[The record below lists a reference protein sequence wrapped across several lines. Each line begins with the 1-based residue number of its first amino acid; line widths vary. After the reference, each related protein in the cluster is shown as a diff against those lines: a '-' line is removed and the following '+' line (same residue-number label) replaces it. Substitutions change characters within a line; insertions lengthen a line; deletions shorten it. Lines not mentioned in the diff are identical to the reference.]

1 MIINLEKLPDC
12 KALLRIE
19 FPAQDTE
26 AERKQIIK
34 TFSKQAKIPG
44 FRPGKTPT
52 NVIQNRFK
60 SEIEGEFEDRVVRKA
75 IQKTNDENELDIIS
89 IKEIRDQSHNNDGTF
104 SATIELVIAPEFELS
119 EYKGI
124 EVTVPKIDVSNEE
137 LEESLGQIRE
147 RFADYQNVEDRG
159 IQMGDFVVINY
170 KGSIDGK
177 AVGEV
182 LPLAP
187 ATLAQNTGFWLKMN
201 DDSFLPGF
209 CKPLLDLKNNDSKSL
224 TVTIPDDYEAE
235 ELRGQSLDYE
245 VEVVEIKEQKLPDLD
260 NAFAEKIEPG
270 KSLDELKNTL
280 REQMEEQRKGYRQEM
295 ITNQI
300 LSKINSELEFEV
312 PQEIVM
318 RETQSRVN
326 DIFNS
331 NTERGVSEEEL
342 VEHQE
347 QIIES
352 AGQQANN
359 SVKTSFILEQIA
371 DKEKIEVTQEEV
383 LNRVGEIAARQKT
396 SVKQLTKQLQKKN
409 AFGKIINGIKIQ
421 KTIEFLRDS
430 AVVKEVESEEFENK

>member
-19 FPAQDTE
+19 FPSEDTR
-26 AERKQIIK
+26 AERNQIIK
-34 TFSKQAKIPG
+34 LFSKQAKIPG
-44 FRPGKTPT
+44 FRPGKTPA
-52 NVIQNRFK
+52 NVIEKRFK
-60 SEIEGEFEDRVVRKA
+60 SEIENEFEDRIVRKA
-75 IQKTNDENELDIIS
+75 IQKNNEENKIDIIN
-89 IKEIRDQSHNNDGTF
+89 IKEIRDQSHNSDGTYT
-104 SATIELVIAPEFELS
+104 ATIELIVAPDFELTD
-119 EYKGI
+119 YKGI
-124 EVTVPKIDVSNEE
+124 EVTVPKTDVTDEQ
-137 LEESLGQIRE
+137 LEESLSQIRE
-147 RFADYQNVEDRG
+147 RFAHYEDVKDRG

-170 KGSIDGK
+170 KGSVDGK

-187 ATLAQNTGFWLKMN
+187 ATLAQNTGFWLKMDEN
-201 DDSFLPGF
+201 SFLPGF
-209 CKPLLDLKNNDSKSL
+209 CTPLIGLKENDTKSVN
-224 TVTIPDDYEAE
+224 VTIPNDYEAE

-245 VEVVEIKEQKLPDLD
+245 VEIVEIKEQRLPELD
-260 NAFAEKIEPG
+260 DEFAEKIEPG
-270 KSLDELKNTL
+270 KTLDQLKETL
-280 REQMEEQRKGYRQEM
+280 REQMQEQRKGYRQEM

-300 LSKINSELEFEV
+300 LSKINSELEFEL

-352 AGQQANN
+352 AGEQANN

-371 DKEKIEVTQEEV
+371 EKEKIEVGQEEV
-383 LNRVGEIAARQKT
+383 LNRVNEIAARQKT
-396 SVKQLTKQLQKKN
+396 SVKNLTKQLQKKN
-409 AFGKIINGIKIQ
+409 GFGRIINGLKIQ
-421 KTIEFLRDS
+421 KTLEFLRDS
-430 AVVKEVESEEFENK
+430 AVIKEVEPEEFEQN

>member
-52 NVIQNRFK
+52 NVIQKRFK
-60 SEIEGEFEDRVVRKA
+60 SEIESEFEDRVVRKA

-187 ATLAQNTGFWLKMN
+187 ATLAQNTGFWLKM
-201 DDSFLPGF
+201 DDNSFLPGF

-224 TVTIPDDYEAE
+224 NVTIPDDYEAE

-245 VEVVEIKEQKLPDLD
+245 VEIVEIKEQKLPDLD
-260 NAFAEKIEPG
+260 DEFAEKIEPG

-430 AVVKEVESEEFENK
+430 AVVKEVEPEEFENK

>member
-19 FPAQDTE
+19 FPSEDTR
-26 AERKQIIK
+26 AERNQIIK
-34 TFSKQAKIPG
+34 LFSKQAKIPG
-44 FRPGKTPT
+44 FRPGKTPAS
-52 NVIQNRFK
+52 VIEKRFK
-60 SEIEGEFEDRVVRKA
+60 SEIENEFEDRIVRKA
-75 IQKTNDENELDIIS
+75 IQKNNEENKIDIIN
-89 IKEIRDQSHNNDGTF
+89 IKEIRDQSHNSDGTYT
-104 SATIELVIAPEFELS
+104 ATIELIVAPDFELTD
-119 EYKGI
+119 YKGI
-124 EVTVPKIDVSNEE
+124 EVTVPKTDVTDEQ
-137 LEESLGQIRE
+137 LEESLSQIRE
-147 RFADYQNVEDRG
+147 RFAHYEDVKDRG

-170 KGSIDGK
+170 KGSVDGK

-187 ATLAQNTGFWLKMN
+187 ATLAQNTGFWLKMDEN
-201 DDSFLPGF
+201 SFLPGF
-209 CKPLLDLKNNDSKSL
+209 CTPLIGLKENDTKSVN
-224 TVTIPDDYEAE
+224 VTIPDDYEAE

-245 VEVVEIKEQKLPDLD
+245 VEIVEIKEQRLPELD
-260 NAFAEKIEPG
+260 DEFAEKIEPG
-270 KSLDELKNTL
+270 KTLDQLKETL
-280 REQMEEQRKGYRQEM
+280 REQMQEQRKGYRQEM

-300 LSKINSELEFEV
+300 LSKINSELEFEL

-352 AGQQANN
+352 AGEQANN

-371 DKEKIEVTQEEV
+371 EKEKIEVGQEEV
-383 LNRVGEIAARQKT
+383 LNRVNEIAARQKT
-396 SVKQLTKQLQKKN
+396 SVKNLTKQLQKKN
-409 AFGKIINGIKIQ
+409 GFGRIINGLKIQ
-421 KTIEFLRDS
+421 KTLEFLRDS
-430 AVVKEVESEEFENK
+430 AVIKEVEPEEFEQN

>member
-19 FPAQDTE
+19 FPSEDTR
-26 AERKQIIK
+26 AERNQIIK
-34 TFSKQAKIPG
+34 LFSKQAKIPG
-44 FRPGKTPT
+44 FRPGKTPA
-52 NVIQNRFK
+52 NVIEKRFK
-60 SEIEGEFEDRVVRKA
+60 SEIENEFEDRIVRKA
-75 IQKTNDENELDIIS
+75 IQKNNEENKIDIIN
-89 IKEIRDQSHNNDGTF
+89 IKEIRDQSHNSDGTYT
-104 SATIELVIAPEFELS
+104 ATIELIVAPDFELTD
-119 EYKGI
+119 YKGI
-124 EVTVPKIDVSNEE
+124 EVTVPKTDVTDEQ
-137 LEESLGQIRE
+137 LEESLSQIRE
-147 RFADYQNVEDRG
+147 RFAHYEDVKDRG

-170 KGSIDGK
+170 KGSVDGK

-187 ATLAQNTGFWLKMN
+187 ATLAQNTGFWLKMDEN
-201 DDSFLPGF
+201 SFLPGF
-209 CKPLLDLKNNDSKSL
+209 CTPLIGLKENDTKSVN
-224 TVTIPDDYEAE
+224 VTTPDDYEAE

-245 VEVVEIKEQKLPDLD
+245 VEIVEIKEQRLPELD
-260 NAFAEKIEPG
+260 DEFAEKIEPG
-270 KSLDELKNTL
+270 KTLDQLKETL
-280 REQMEEQRKGYRQEM
+280 REQMQEQRKGYRQEM

-300 LSKINSELEFEV
+300 LSKINSELEFEL

-352 AGQQANN
+352 AGEQANN

-371 DKEKIEVTQEEV
+371 EKEKIEVGQEEV
-383 LNRVGEIAARQKT
+383 LNRVNEIAARQKT
-396 SVKQLTKQLQKKN
+396 SVKNLTKQLQKKN
-409 AFGKIINGIKIQ
+409 GFGRIINGLKIQ
-421 KTIEFLRDS
+421 KTLEFLRDS
-430 AVVKEVESEEFENK
+430 AVIKEVEPEEFEQN

>member
-60 SEIEGEFEDRVVRKA
+60 SEIESEFEDRVVRKA

-187 ATLAQNTGFWLKMN
+187 ATLAQNTGFWLKM
-201 DDSFLPGF
+201 DDNSFLPGF

-224 TVTIPDDYEAE
+224 NVTIPDDYEAE
-235 ELRGQSLDYE
+235 ELRGQSLEYE
-245 VEVVEIKEQKLPDLD
+245 VEIVEIKEQKLPDLD
-260 NAFAEKIEPG
+260 DDFAEKIEPG
-270 KSLDELKNTL
+270 KSLDQLKNTL

-430 AVVKEVESEEFENK
+430 AVVKEVEPEEFENK

>member
-19 FPAQDTE
+19 FPSEDTR
-26 AERKQIIK
+26 AERNQIIK
-34 TFSKQAKIPG
+34 LFSKQAKIPG
-44 FRPGKTPT
+44 FRPGKTPA
-52 NVIQNRFK
+52 NVIEKRFK
-60 SEIEGEFEDRVVRKA
+60 SEIENEFEDRIVRKA
-75 IQKTNDENELDIIS
+75 IQKNNEENKIDIIN
-89 IKEIRDQSHNNDGTF
+89 IKEIRDQSHNSDGTYT
-104 SATIELVIAPEFELS
+104 ATIELIVAPDFELTD
-119 EYKGI
+119 YKGI
-124 EVTVPKIDVSNEE
+124 EVTVPKTDVTDEQ
-137 LEESLGQIRE
+137 LEESLSQIRE
-147 RFADYQNVEDRG
+147 RFAHYEDVKDRG

-170 KGSIDGK
+170 KGSVDGK

-187 ATLAQNTGFWLKMN
+187 ATLAQNTGFWLKMDEN
-201 DDSFLPGF
+201 SFLPSF
-209 CKPLLDLKNNDSKSL
+209 CTPLIGLKENDTKSVN
-224 TVTIPDDYEAE
+224 VTIPDDYEAE

-245 VEVVEIKEQKLPDLD
+245 VEIVEIKEQRLPELD
-260 NAFAEKIEPG
+260 DEFAEKIEPG
-270 KSLDELKNTL
+270 KTLDQLKETL
-280 REQMEEQRKGYRQEM
+280 REQMQEQRKGYRQEM

-300 LSKINSELEFEV
+300 LSKINSELEFEL

-352 AGQQANN
+352 AGEQANN

-371 DKEKIEVTQEEV
+371 EKEKIEVGQEEV
-383 LNRVGEIAARQKT
+383 LNRVNEIAARQKT
-396 SVKQLTKQLQKKN
+396 SVKNLTKQLQKKN
-409 AFGKIINGIKIQ
+409 GFGRIINGLKIQ
-421 KTIEFLRDS
+421 KTLEFLRDS
-430 AVVKEVESEEFENK
+430 AVIKEVEPEEFEQN

>member
-44 FRPGKTPT
+44 FRPGKTPAH
-52 NVIQNRFK
+52 VIQNRFK
-60 SEIEGEFEDRVVRKA
+60 SEIESEFEDRVVRKA

-104 SATIELVIAPEFELS
+104 SATIELVIAPEFELT

-187 ATLAQNTGFWLKMN
+187 ATLAQNTGFWLKM
-201 DDSFLPGF
+201 DDNSFLPGF

-224 TVTIPDDYEAE
+224 NVTIPDDYEAE
-235 ELRGQSLDYE
+235 ELRGKSLDYE
-245 VEVVEIKEQKLPDLD
+245 VEIVEIKEQKLPDLD
-260 NAFAEKIEPG
+260 DEFAEKIEPG

-430 AVVKEVESEEFENK
+430 AVVKEVEPEEFENK

>member
-26 AERKQIIK
+26 AEKKQIIK

-44 FRPGKTPT
+44 FRPGKTPAH
-52 NVIQNRFK
+52 VIQNRFK
-60 SEIEGEFEDRVVRKA
+60 SEIESEFEDRVVRKA

-187 ATLAQNTGFWLKMN
+187 ATLAQNTGFWLKM
-201 DDSFLPGF
+201 DDNSFLPGF

-224 TVTIPDDYEAE
+224 NVTIPDDYEAE

-245 VEVVEIKEQKLPDLD
+245 VEIVEIKEQKLPDLD
-260 NAFAEKIEPG
+260 DEFAEKIEPG

-430 AVVKEVESEEFENK
+430 AVVKEVEPEEFENK

>member
-60 SEIEGEFEDRVVRKA
+60 SEIESEFEDRVVRKA

-187 ATLAQNTGFWLKMN
+187 ATLAQNTGFWLKM
-201 DDSFLPGF
+201 DDNSFLPGF

-224 TVTIPDDYEAE
+224 NVTIPDDYEAE

-245 VEVVEIKEQKLPDLD
+245 VEIVEIKEQKLPDLD
-260 NAFAEKIEPG
+260 DEFAEKIEPG

-430 AVVKEVESEEFENK
+430 AVVKEVEPEEFENK

>member
-19 FPAQDTE
+19 FPSEDTR
-26 AERKQIIK
+26 AERNQIIK
-34 TFSKQAKIPG
+34 LFSKQAKIPG
-44 FRPGKTPT
+44 FRPGKTPA
-52 NVIQNRFK
+52 NVIEKRFK
-60 SEIEGEFEDRVVRKA
+60 SEIENEFEDRIVRKA
-75 IQKTNDENELDIIS
+75 IQKNNEENKIDIIN
-89 IKEIRDQSHNNDGTF
+89 IKEIRDQSHNSDGTYT
-104 SATIELVIAPEFELS
+104 ATIELIVAPDFELTD
-119 EYKGI
+119 YKGI
-124 EVTVPKIDVSNEE
+124 EVTVPKTDVTDEQ
-137 LEESLGQIRE
+137 LEESLSQIRE
-147 RFADYQNVEDRG
+147 RFAHYEDVKDRG

-170 KGSIDGK
+170 KGSVDGK

-187 ATLAQNTGFWLKMN
+187 ATLAQNTGFWLKMDEN
-201 DDSFLPGF
+201 SFLPGF
-209 CKPLLDLKNNDSKSL
+209 CTPLIGLKENDTKSVN
-224 TVTIPDDYEAE
+224 VTIPDDYEAE

-245 VEVVEIKEQKLPDLD
+245 VEIVEIKEQRLPELD
-260 NAFAEKIEPG
+260 DEFAEKIEPG
-270 KSLDELKNTL
+270 KTLDQLKETL
-280 REQMEEQRKGYRQEM
+280 REQMQEQRKGYRQEM

-300 LSKINSELEFEV
+300 LSKINSELEFEL

-352 AGQQANN
+352 AGEQANN

-371 DKEKIEVTQEEV
+371 EKEKIEVGQEEV
-383 LNRVGEIAARQKT
+383 LNRVNEIAARQKT
-396 SVKQLTKQLQKKN
+396 SVKNLTKQLQKKN
-409 AFGKIINGIKIQ
+409 GFGRIINGLKIQ
-421 KTIEFLRDS
+421 KTLEFLRNS
-430 AVVKEVESEEFENK
+430 AVIKEVEPEEFEQN

>member
-1 MIINLEKLPDC
+1 M
-12 KALLRIE
+12 
-19 FPAQDTE
+19 
-26 AERKQIIK
+26 
-34 TFSKQAKIPG
+34 
-44 FRPGKTPT
+44 
-52 NVIQNRFK
+52 
-60 SEIEGEFEDRVVRKA
+60 
-75 IQKTNDENELDIIS
+75 
-89 IKEIRDQSHNNDGTF
+89 
-104 SATIELVIAPEFELS
+104 
-119 EYKGI
+119 
-124 EVTVPKIDVSNEE
+124 
-137 LEESLGQIRE
+137 
-147 RFADYQNVEDRG
+147 
-159 IQMGDFVVINY
+159 
-170 KGSIDGK
+170 
-177 AVGEV
+177 
-182 LPLAP
+182 AP
-187 ATLAQNTGFWLKMN
+187 ATLAQNTGFWLKM
-201 DDSFLPGF
+201 DDNSFLPGF

-224 TVTIPDDYEAE
+224 NVTIPDDYEAE

-245 VEVVEIKEQKLPDLD
+245 VEIVEIKEQKLPDLD
-260 NAFAEKIEPG
+260 DEFAEKIEPG
-270 KSLDELKNTL
+270 KSLNELKNTL

-430 AVVKEVESEEFENK
+430 AVVKEVEPEEFENK

>member
-19 FPAQDTE
+19 FPSEDTR
-26 AERKQIIK
+26 AERNQIIK
-34 TFSKQAKIPG
+34 LFSKQAKIPG
-44 FRPGKTPT
+44 FRPGKTPA
-52 NVIQNRFK
+52 NVIEKRFK
-60 SEIEGEFEDRVVRKA
+60 SEIENEFEDRIVRKA
-75 IQKTNDENELDIIS
+75 IQKNNEENKIDIIN
-89 IKEIRDQSHNNDGTF
+89 IKEIRDQSHNSDGTYT
-104 SATIELVIAPEFELS
+104 ATIELIVAPDFELTD
-119 EYKGI
+119 YKGI
-124 EVTVPKIDVSNEE
+124 EVTVPKTDVTDEQ
-137 LEESLGQIRE
+137 LEESLSQIRE
-147 RFADYQNVEDRG
+147 RFAHYEDVKDRE

-170 KGSIDGK
+170 KGSVDGK

-187 ATLAQNTGFWLKMN
+187 ATLAQNTGFWLKMDEN
-201 DDSFLPGF
+201 SFLPGF
-209 CKPLLDLKNNDSKSL
+209 CTPLIGLKENDTKSVN
-224 TVTIPDDYEAE
+224 VTIPDDYEAE

-245 VEVVEIKEQKLPDLD
+245 VEIVEIKEQRLPELD
-260 NAFAEKIEPG
+260 DEFAEKIEPG
-270 KSLDELKNTL
+270 KTLDQLKETL
-280 REQMEEQRKGYRQEM
+280 REQMQEQRKGYRQEM

-300 LSKINSELEFEV
+300 LSKINSELEFEL

-352 AGQQANN
+352 AGEQANN

-371 DKEKIEVTQEEV
+371 EKEKIEVGEEEV
-383 LNRVGEIAARQKT
+383 LNRVNEIAARQKT
-396 SVKQLTKQLQKKN
+396 SVKNLTKQLQKKN
-409 AFGKIINGIKIQ
+409 GFGRIINGLKIQ
-421 KTIEFLRDS
+421 KTLEFLRDS
-430 AVVKEVESEEFENK
+430 AVIKEVEPEEFEQN

>member
-19 FPAQDTE
+19 FPSEDTR
-26 AERKQIIK
+26 AERNQIIK
-34 TFSKQAKIPG
+34 LFSKQAKIPG
-44 FRPGKTPT
+44 FRPGKTPA
-52 NVIQNRFK
+52 NVIEKRFK
-60 SEIEGEFEDRVVRKA
+60 SEIENEFEDRIVRKA
-75 IQKTNDENELDIIS
+75 IQKNNEENKIDIIN
-89 IKEIRDQSHNNDGTF
+89 IKEIRDQSHNSDGTYT
-104 SATIELVIAPEFELS
+104 ATIELIVAPDFELTD
-119 EYKGI
+119 YKGI
-124 EVTVPKIDVSNEE
+124 EVTVPKTDVTDEQ
-137 LEESLGQIRE
+137 LEESLSQIRE
-147 RFADYQNVEDRG
+147 RFAHYEDVKDRG

-170 KGSIDGK
+170 KGSVDGK

-187 ATLAQNTGFWLKMN
+187 ATLAQNTGFWLKMDEN
-201 DDSFLPGF
+201 SFLPGF
-209 CKPLLDLKNNDSKSL
+209 CTPLIGLKENDTKSVN
-224 TVTIPDDYEAE
+224 VTIPDDYEAE

-245 VEVVEIKEQKLPDLD
+245 VEIVEIKEQRLPELD
-260 NAFAEKIEPG
+260 DEFAEKIEPG
-270 KSLDELKNTL
+270 KTLDQLKETL
-280 REQMEEQRKGYRQEM
+280 REQMQEQRKGYRQEM

-300 LSKINSELEFEV
+300 LSKINSELEFEL

-352 AGQQANN
+352 AGEQANN

-371 DKEKIEVTQEEV
+371 EKEKIEVGQEEV
-383 LNRVGEIAARQKT
+383 LNRVNEIAARQKT
-396 SVKQLTKQLQKKN
+396 SVKNLTKQLQKKN
-409 AFGKIINGIKIQ
+409 GFGRIINGLKIQ
-421 KTIEFLRDS
+421 KTLEFLRDS
-430 AVVKEVESEEFENK
+430 AVIKEV

>member
-19 FPAQDTE
+19 FPSEDTR
-26 AERKQIIK
+26 AERNQIIK
-34 TFSKQAKIPG
+34 LFSKQAKIPG
-44 FRPGKTPT
+44 FRPGKTPAH
-52 NVIQNRFK
+52 VIEKRFK
-60 SEIEGEFEDRVVRKA
+60 SEIENEFEDRIVRKA
-75 IQKTNDENELDIIS
+75 IQKNNEENKIDIIN
-89 IKEIRDQSHNNDGTF
+89 IKEIRDQSHNSDGTYT
-104 SATIELVIAPEFELS
+104 ATIELIVAPDFELTD
-119 EYKGI
+119 YKGI
-124 EVTVPKIDVSNEE
+124 EVTVPKTDVTDEQ
-137 LEESLGQIRE
+137 LEESLSQIRE
-147 RFADYQNVEDRG
+147 RFAHYEDVKDRG

-170 KGSIDGK
+170 KGSVDGK

-187 ATLAQNTGFWLKMN
+187 ATLAQNTGFWLKMDEN
-201 DDSFLPGF
+201 SFLPGF
-209 CKPLLDLKNNDSKSL
+209 CTPLIGLKENDTKSVN
-224 TVTIPDDYEAE
+224 VTIPDDYEAE

-245 VEVVEIKEQKLPDLD
+245 VEIVEIKEQRLPELD
-260 NAFAEKIEPG
+260 DEFAEKIEPG
-270 KSLDELKNTL
+270 KTLDQLKETL
-280 REQMEEQRKGYRQEM
+280 REQMQEQRKGYRQEM

-300 LSKINSELEFEV
+300 LSKINSELEFEL

-352 AGQQANN
+352 AGEQANN

-371 DKEKIEVTQEEV
+371 EKEKIEVGQEEV
-383 LNRVGEIAARQKT
+383 LNRVNEIAARQKT
-396 SVKQLTKQLQKKN
+396 SVKNLTKQLQKKN
-409 AFGKIINGIKIQ
+409 GFGRIINGLKIQ
-421 KTIEFLRDS
+421 KTLEFLRDS
-430 AVVKEVESEEFENK
+430 AVIKEVEPEEFEQN

>member
-19 FPAQDTE
+19 FPSEDTR
-26 AERKQIIK
+26 AERNQIIK
-34 TFSKQAKIPG
+34 LFSKQAKIPG
-44 FRPGKTPT
+44 FRPGKTPA
-52 NVIQNRFK
+52 NVIEKRFK
-60 SEIEGEFEDRVVRKA
+60 SEIENEFEDRIVRKA
-75 IQKTNDENELDIIS
+75 IQKNNEENKIDIIN
-89 IKEIRDQSHNNDGTF
+89 IKEIRDQSHNSDGTYT
-104 SATIELVIAPEFELS
+104 ATIELIVAPDFELTD
-119 EYKGI
+119 YKGI
-124 EVTVPKIDVSNEE
+124 EVTVPKTDVTDEQ
-137 LEESLGQIRE
+137 LEESLSQIRE
-147 RFADYQNVEDRG
+147 RFAHYEDVKDRG

-170 KGSIDGK
+170 KGSVDGK

-187 ATLAQNTGFWLKMN
+187 ATLAQNTGFWLKMDEN
-201 DDSFLPGF
+201 SFLPGF
-209 CKPLLDLKNNDSKSL
+209 CTPLIGLKENDTKSVN
-224 TVTIPDDYEAE
+224 VTIPDDYEAE

-245 VEVVEIKEQKLPDLD
+245 VEIVEIKEQRLPELD
-260 NAFAEKIEPG
+260 DEFAEKIEPG
-270 KSLDELKNTL
+270 KTLDQLKETL
-280 REQMEEQRKGYRQEM
+280 REQMQEQRKGYRQEM

-300 LSKINSELEFEV
+300 LSKINSELEFEL

-352 AGQQANN
+352 AGEQANN

-371 DKEKIEVTQEEV
+371 EKEKIEVSQEEV
-383 LNRVGEIAARQKT
+383 LNRVNEIAARQKT
-396 SVKQLTKQLQKKN
+396 SVKNLTKQLQKKN
-409 AFGKIINGIKIQ
+409 GFGRIINGLKIQ
-421 KTIEFLRDS
+421 KTLEFLRDS
-430 AVVKEVESEEFENK
+430 AVIKEVEPEEFEQN

>member
-19 FPAQDTE
+19 FPSEDTR
-26 AERKQIIK
+26 AERNQIIK
-34 TFSKQAKIPG
+34 LFSKQAKIPG
-44 FRPGKTPT
+44 FRPGKTPA
-52 NVIQNRFK
+52 NVIEKRFK
-60 SEIEGEFEDRVVRKA
+60 SEIENEFEDRIVRKA
-75 IQKTNDENELDIIS
+75 IQKNNEENKIDIIN
-89 IKEIRDQSHNNDGTF
+89 IKEIRDQSHNSDGTYT
-104 SATIELVIAPEFELS
+104 ATIELIVAPDFELTD
-119 EYKGI
+119 YKGI
-124 EVTVPKIDVSNEE
+124 EVTVPKTDVTDEQ
-137 LEESLGQIRE
+137 LEESLSQIRE
-147 RFADYQNVEDRG
+147 RFAHYEDVKDRG

-170 KGSIDGK
+170 KGSVDGK

-187 ATLAQNTGFWLKMN
+187 ATLAQNTGFWLKMDEN
-201 DDSFLPGF
+201 SFLPGF
-209 CKPLLDLKNNDSKSL
+209 CTPLIGIKENDTKSVN
-224 TVTIPDDYEAE
+224 VTIPDDYEAE

-245 VEVVEIKEQKLPDLD
+245 VEIVEIKEQRLPELD
-260 NAFAEKIEPG
+260 DEFAEKIEPG
-270 KSLDELKNTL
+270 KTLDQLKETL
-280 REQMEEQRKGYRQEM
+280 REQMQEQRKGYRQEM

-300 LSKINSELEFEV
+300 LSKINSELEFEL

-352 AGQQANN
+352 AGEQANN

-371 DKEKIEVTQEEV
+371 EKEKIEVGQEEV
-383 LNRVGEIAARQKT
+383 LNRVNEIAARQKT
-396 SVKQLTKQLQKKN
+396 SVKNLTKQLQKKN
-409 AFGKIINGIKIQ
+409 GFGRIINGLKIQ
-421 KTIEFLRDS
+421 KTLEFLRDS
-430 AVVKEVESEEFENK
+430 AVIKEVEPEEFEQN

>member
-1 MIINLEKLPDC
+1 M
-12 KALLRIE
+12 RS
-19 FPAQDTE
+19 
-26 AERKQIIK
+26 RK
-34 TFSKQAKIPG
+34 
-44 FRPGKTPT
+44 
-52 NVIQNRFK
+52 
-60 SEIEGEFEDRVVRKA
+60 
-75 IQKTNDENELDIIS
+75 
-89 IKEIRDQSHNNDGTF
+89 
-104 SATIELVIAPEFELS
+104 
-119 EYKGI
+119 
-124 EVTVPKIDVSNEE
+124 
-137 LEESLGQIRE
+137 
-147 RFADYQNVEDRG
+147 
-159 IQMGDFVVINY
+159 
-170 KGSIDGK
+170 
-177 AVGEV
+177 
-182 LPLAP
+182 
-187 ATLAQNTGFWLKMN
+187 
-201 DDSFLPGF
+201 
-209 CKPLLDLKNNDSKSL
+209 
-224 TVTIPDDYEAE
+224 
-235 ELRGQSLDYE
+235 
-245 VEVVEIKEQKLPDLD
+245 
-260 NAFAEKIEPG
+260 KIEPG

-430 AVVKEVESEEFENK
+430 AVVKEVEPEEFENK

>member
-44 FRPGKTPT
+44 FRPGKTPAH
-52 NVIQNRFK
+52 VIQNRFK
-60 SEIEGEFEDRVVRKA
+60 SEIESEFEDRVVRKA

-187 ATLAQNTGFWLKMN
+187 ATLAQNTGFWLKM
-201 DDSFLPGF
+201 DDNSFLPGF

-224 TVTIPDDYEAE
+224 NVTIPDDYEAE

-245 VEVVEIKEQKLPDLD
+245 VEIVEIKEQKLPDLD
-260 NAFAEKIEPG
+260 DEFAEKIEPG

-300 LSKINSELEFEV
+300 LSKINSELEFEI

-430 AVVKEVESEEFENK
+430 AVVKEVEPEEFENK

>member
-60 SEIEGEFEDRVVRKA
+60 SEIESEFEDRVVRKA

-187 ATLAQNTGFWLKMN
+187 ATLAQNTGFWLKM
-201 DDSFLPGF
+201 DDNSFLPGF

-224 TVTIPDDYEAE
+224 NVTIPDDYEAE

-245 VEVVEIKEQKLPDLD
+245 VEIVEIKEQKLPELD
-260 NAFAEKIEPG
+260 DDFAEKIEPG

-430 AVVKEVESEEFENK
+430 AVVKEVEPEEFENK

>member
-60 SEIEGEFEDRVVRKA
+60 SEIESEFEDRVVRKA

-187 ATLAQNTGFWLKMN
+187 ATLAQNTGFWLKM
-201 DDSFLPGF
+201 DDNSFLPGF

-224 TVTIPDDYEAE
+224 NVTIPDDYEAE
-235 ELRGQSLDYE
+235 ELRGQSLEYE
-245 VEVVEIKEQKLPDLD
+245 VEIVEIKEQKLPDLD
-260 NAFAEKIEPG
+260 DDFAEKIEPG
-270 KSLDELKNTL
+270 KSLDQLKNTL

-383 LNRVGEIAARQKT
+383 LNRVGEIAANQKT

-430 AVVKEVESEEFENK
+430 AVVKEVEPEEFENK

>member
-19 FPAQDTE
+19 FPSEDTR
-26 AERKQIIK
+26 AERNQIIK
-34 TFSKQAKIPG
+34 LFSKQAKIPG
-44 FRPGKTPT
+44 FRPGKTPA
-52 NVIQNRFK
+52 NVIEKRFK
-60 SEIEGEFEDRVVRKA
+60 SEIENEFEDRIVRKA
-75 IQKTNDENELDIIS
+75 IQKNNEENKIDIIN
-89 IKEIRDQSHNNDGTF
+89 IKEIRDQSHNSDGTYT
-104 SATIELVIAPEFELS
+104 ATIELIVAPDFELTD
-119 EYKGI
+119 YKGI
-124 EVTVPKIDVSNEE
+124 EVTVPKTDVTDEQ
-137 LEESLGQIRE
+137 LEESLSQIRE
-147 RFADYQNVEDRG
+147 RFAHYEDVKDRG

-170 KGSIDGK
+170 KGSVNGK

-187 ATLAQNTGFWLKMN
+187 ATLAQNTGFWLKMDEN
-201 DDSFLPGF
+201 SFLPGF
-209 CKPLLDLKNNDSKSL
+209 CTPLIGLKENDTKSVN
-224 TVTIPDDYEAE
+224 VTIPDDYEAE

-245 VEVVEIKEQKLPDLD
+245 VEIVEIKEQRLPELD
-260 NAFAEKIEPG
+260 DEFAEKIEPG
-270 KSLDELKNTL
+270 KTLDQLKETL
-280 REQMEEQRKGYRQEM
+280 REQMQEQRKGYRQEM

-300 LSKINSELEFEV
+300 LSKINSELEFEL

-352 AGQQANN
+352 AGEQANN

-371 DKEKIEVTQEEV
+371 EKEKIEVGQEEV
-383 LNRVGEIAARQKT
+383 LNRVNEIAARQKT
-396 SVKQLTKQLQKKN
+396 SVKNLTKQLQKKN
-409 AFGKIINGIKIQ
+409 GFGRIINGLKIQ
-421 KTIEFLRDS
+421 KTLEFLRDS
-430 AVVKEVESEEFENK
+430 AVIKEVEPEEFEQN

>member
-44 FRPGKTPT
+44 FRPGKTPAH
-52 NVIQNRFK
+52 VIQNRFK
-60 SEIEGEFEDRVVRKA
+60 SEIESEFEDRVVRKA

-187 ATLAQNTGFWLKMN
+187 ATLAQNTGFWLKM
-201 DDSFLPGF
+201 DDNSFLPGF
-209 CKPLLDLKNNDSKSL
+209 CKPLLDLNNNDSKSL
-224 TVTIPDDYEAE
+224 NVTMPDDYEAE

-245 VEVVEIKEQKLPDLD
+245 VEIVEIKEQKLPDLD
-260 NAFAEKIEPG
+260 DEFAEKIEPG

-280 REQMEEQRKGYRQEM
+280 REQMKEQRKGYRQEM

-430 AVVKEVESEEFENK
+430 AVVKEVEPEEFENK

>member
-19 FPAQDTE
+19 FPSEDTR
-26 AERKQIIK
+26 AERNQIIK
-34 TFSKQAKIPG
+34 LFSKQAKIPG
-44 FRPGKTPT
+44 FRPGKTPA
-52 NVIQNRFK
+52 NVIEKRFK
-60 SEIEGEFEDRVVRKA
+60 SEIENEFEDRIVRKA
-75 IQKTNDENELDIIS
+75 IQKNNEENKIDIIN
-89 IKEIRDQSHNNDGTF
+89 IKEIRDQSHNSDGTYT
-104 SATIELVIAPEFELS
+104 ATIELIVAPDFELTD
-119 EYKGI
+119 YKGI
-124 EVTVPKIDVSNEE
+124 EVTVPKTDVTDEQ
-137 LEESLGQIRE
+137 LEESLSQIRE
-147 RFADYQNVEDRG
+147 RFAHYEDVKDRE

-170 KGSIDGK
+170 KGSVDGK

-187 ATLAQNTGFWLKMN
+187 ATLAQNTGFWLKMDEN
-201 DDSFLPGF
+201 SFLPGF
-209 CKPLLDLKNNDSKSL
+209 CTPLIGLKENDTKSVN
-224 TVTIPDDYEAE
+224 VTIPDDYEAE

-245 VEVVEIKEQKLPDLD
+245 VEIVEIKEQRLPELD
-260 NAFAEKIEPG
+260 DEFAEKIEPG
-270 KSLDELKNTL
+270 KTLDQLKETL
-280 REQMEEQRKGYRQEM
+280 REQMQEQRKGYRQEM

-300 LSKINSELEFEV
+300 LSKINSELEFEL

-352 AGQQANN
+352 AGEQANN

-371 DKEKIEVTQEEV
+371 EKEKIEVGQEEV
-383 LNRVGEIAARQKT
+383 LNRVNEIAARQKT
-396 SVKQLTKQLQKKN
+396 SVKNLTKQLQKKN
-409 AFGKIINGIKIQ
+409 GFGRIINGLKIQ
-421 KTIEFLRDS
+421 KTLEFLRDS
-430 AVVKEVESEEFENK
+430 AVIKEVEPEEFEQN

>member
-44 FRPGKTPT
+44 FRPGKTPAH
-52 NVIQNRFK
+52 VIQNRFK
-60 SEIEGEFEDRVVRKA
+60 SEIESEFEDRVVRKA

-187 ATLAQNTGFWLKMN
+187 ATLAQNTGFWLKM
-201 DDSFLPGF
+201 DDNSFLPGF

-224 TVTIPDDYEAE
+224 NVTIPDDYEAE
-235 ELRGQSLDYE
+235 ELRGQSLEYE
-245 VEVVEIKEQKLPDLD
+245 VEIVEIKEQKLPDLD
-260 NAFAEKIEPG
+260 DDFAEKIEPG
-270 KSLDELKNTL
+270 KSLDQLKNTL

-430 AVVKEVESEEFENK
+430 AVVKEVEPEEFENK

>member
-60 SEIEGEFEDRVVRKA
+60 SEIESEFEDRVVRKA

-187 ATLAQNTGFWLKMN
+187 ATLAQNTGFWLKM
-201 DDSFLPGF
+201 DDNSFLPGF

-224 TVTIPDDYEAE
+224 NVTIPDDYEAE

-245 VEVVEIKEQKLPDLD
+245 VEIVEIKEQILPDLD
-260 NAFAEKIEPG
+260 DEFAEKIEPG

-430 AVVKEVESEEFENK
+430 AVVKEVEPEEFENK

>member
-19 FPAQDTE
+19 FPSEDTR
-26 AERKQIIK
+26 AERNQIIK
-34 TFSKQAKIPG
+34 LFSKQAKIPG
-44 FRPGKTPT
+44 FRPGKTPA
-52 NVIQNRFK
+52 NVIEKRFK
-60 SEIEGEFEDRVVRKA
+60 SEIENEFEDRIVRKA
-75 IQKTNDENELDIIS
+75 IQKNNEENKIDIIN
-89 IKEIRDQSHNNDGTF
+89 IKEIRDQSHNSDGTYT
-104 SATIELVIAPEFELS
+104 ATIELIVAPDFELTD
-119 EYKGI
+119 YKGI
-124 EVTVPKIDVSNEE
+124 EVTVPKTDVTDEQ
-137 LEESLGQIRE
+137 LEESLSQIRE
-147 RFADYQNVEDRG
+147 RFAHYEDVKDRG

-170 KGSIDGK
+170 NGSVDGK

-187 ATLAQNTGFWLKMN
+187 ATLAQNTGFWLKMDEN
-201 DDSFLPGF
+201 SFLPGF
-209 CKPLLDLKNNDSKSL
+209 CTPLIGLKENDTKSVN
-224 TVTIPDDYEAE
+224 VTIPDDYEAE

-245 VEVVEIKEQKLPDLD
+245 VEIVEIKEQRLPELD
-260 NAFAEKIEPG
+260 DEFAEKIEPG
-270 KSLDELKNTL
+270 KTLDQLKETL
-280 REQMEEQRKGYRQEM
+280 REQMQEQRKGYRQEM

-300 LSKINSELEFEV
+300 LSKINSELEFEL

-352 AGQQANN
+352 AGEQANN

-371 DKEKIEVTQEEV
+371 EKEKIEVGQEEV
-383 LNRVGEIAARQKT
+383 LNRVNEIAARQKT
-396 SVKQLTKQLQKKN
+396 SVKNLTKQLQKKN
-409 AFGKIINGIKIQ
+409 GFGRIINGLKIQ
-421 KTIEFLRDS
+421 KTLEFLRDS
-430 AVVKEVESEEFENK
+430 AVIKEVEPEEFEQN

>member
-44 FRPGKTPT
+44 FRPGKTPAH
-52 NVIQNRFK
+52 VIQNRFK
-60 SEIEGEFEDRVVRKA
+60 SEIESEFEDRVVRKA

-187 ATLAQNTGFWLKMN
+187 ATLAQNTGFWLKM
-201 DDSFLPGF
+201 DDNSFLPGF
-209 CKPLLDLKNNDSKSL
+209 ASPSW
-224 TVTIPDDYEAE
+224 I
-235 ELRGQSLDYE
+235 
-245 VEVVEIKEQKLPDLD
+245 
-260 NAFAEKIEPG
+260 
-270 KSLDELKNTL
+270 
-280 REQMEEQRKGYRQEM
+280 
-295 ITNQI
+295 
-300 LSKINSELEFEV
+300 
-312 PQEIVM
+312 
-318 RETQSRVN
+318 
-326 DIFNS
+326 
-331 NTERGVSEEEL
+331 
-342 VEHQE
+342 
-347 QIIES
+347 
-352 AGQQANN
+352 
-359 SVKTSFILEQIA
+359 
-371 DKEKIEVTQEEV
+371 
-383 LNRVGEIAARQKT
+383 
-396 SVKQLTKQLQKKN
+396 
-409 AFGKIINGIKIQ
+409 
-421 KTIEFLRDS
+421 
-430 AVVKEVESEEFENK
+430 

>member
-19 FPAQDTE
+19 FPSEDTQ
-26 AERKQIIK
+26 AERNQIIK
-34 TFSKQAKIPG
+34 LFSKQAKIPG
-44 FRPGKTPT
+44 FRPGKTPA
-52 NVIQNRFK
+52 NVIEKRFK
-60 SEIEGEFEDRVVRKA
+60 SEIENEFEDRIVRKA
-75 IQKTNDENELDIIS
+75 IQKNNEENKIDIIN
-89 IKEIRDQSHNNDGTF
+89 IKEIRDQSHNSDGTYT
-104 SATIELVIAPEFELS
+104 ATIELIVAPDFELTD
-119 EYKGI
+119 YKGI
-124 EVTVPKIDVSNEE
+124 EVTVPKTDVTDEQ
-137 LEESLGQIRE
+137 LEESLSQIRE
-147 RFADYQNVEDRG
+147 RFAHYEDVKDRG

-170 KGSIDGK
+170 KGSVDGK

-187 ATLAQNTGFWLKMN
+187 ATLAQNTGFWLKMDEN
-201 DDSFLPGF
+201 SFLPGF
-209 CKPLLDLKNNDSKSL
+209 CTPLIGLKENDTKSVN
-224 TVTIPDDYEAE
+224 VTIPDDYEAE

-245 VEVVEIKEQKLPDLD
+245 VEIVEIKEQRLPELD
-260 NAFAEKIEPG
+260 DEFAEKIEPG
-270 KSLDELKNTL
+270 KTLDQLKETL
-280 REQMEEQRKGYRQEM
+280 REQMQEQRKGYRQEM

-300 LSKINSELEFEV
+300 LSKINSELEFEL

-352 AGQQANN
+352 AGEQANN

-371 DKEKIEVTQEEV
+371 EKEKIEVGQEEV
-383 LNRVGEIAARQKT
+383 LNRVNEIAARQKT
-396 SVKQLTKQLQKKN
+396 SVKNLTKQLQKKN
-409 AFGKIINGIKIQ
+409 GFGRIINGLKIQ
-421 KTIEFLRDS
+421 KTLEFLRDS
-430 AVVKEVESEEFENK
+430 AVIKEVEPEEFEQN

>member
-44 FRPGKTPT
+44 FRPGKTPAH
-52 NVIQNRFK
+52 VIQNRFK
-60 SEIEGEFEDRVVRKA
+60 SEIESEFEDRVVRKA

-187 ATLAQNTGFWLKMN
+187 ATLAQNTGFWLKM
-201 DDSFLPGF
+201 DDNSFLPGF

-224 TVTIPDDYEAE
+224 NVTIPDDYEAE

-245 VEVVEIKEQKLPDLD
+245 VEIVEIKEQKLPDLD
-260 NAFAEKIEPG
+260 DEFAEKIEPG

-430 AVVKEVESEEFENK
+430 AVVKEVEPEEFENK